1 MVDDRNAL
9 PAAAA
14 ATAATAVSNRKKK
27 TISNAP
33 RASRASS
40 RTGYYA
46 SNYFECIDST
56 SARNSSEKQKY
67 YLNIA
72 AKVAIKSPMFNH
84 KHGAIIVYKD
94 KIIGSGFNYYMADF
108 SIHAEVAA
116 ISSIHKKRRHILSEC
131 DIYVVR
137 IGPDRFNNPLKYS
150 RPCTNCSNTIIKNNI
165 KTAFYSTNYEY
176 DTIREFADTHKY
188 KRTVKCILQ

>member
-9 PAAAA
+9 RVEP
-14 ATAATAVSNRKKK
+14 VSNRKKK

-33 RASRASS
+33 RTSRTAQ
-40 RTGYYA
+40 TGYYA

-176 DTIREFADTHKY
+176 DTIRECVDTHKC
-188 KRTVKCILQ
+188 KRPFKCILQ

>member
-9 PAAAA
+9 R
-14 ATAATAVSNRKKK
+14 ATVSNATVSKKINK
-27 TISNAP
+27 PSRTP
-33 RASRASS
+33 RSA

-46 SNYFECIDST
+46 SNYFECIDSVC
-56 SARNSSEKQKY
+56 ARISSEKQKY

-72 AKVAIKSPMFNH
+72 AKIAIKSPMFNH

-94 KIIGSGFNYYMADF
+94 RIIGTGYNYYMADF

-116 ISSIHKKRRHILSEC
+116 IASIAKKQKHILSEC

-165 KTAFYSTNYEY
+165 KNAFYSTNYEY
-176 DTIREFADTHKY
+176 DTIREYADTHKCSRMP
-188 KRTVKCILQ
+188 KNVRCILQ

>member
-1 MVDDRNAL
+1 MVDVRNAQRG
-9 PAAAA
+9 ADI
-14 ATAATAVSNRKKK
+14 TKRRMN
-27 TISNAP
+27 
-33 RASRASS
+33 
-40 RTGYYA
+40 RTGYYT

-56 SARNSSEKQKY
+56 CVRVSNDKQKY

-72 AKVAIKSPMFNH
+72 AKIAIKSPMYNH
-84 KHGAIIVYKD
+84 KHGAIIVYRD
-94 KIIGSGFNYYMADF
+94 KIIGSGYNYYMSDF

-116 ISSIHKKRRHILSEC
+116 ISSIRKKQKHILNEC

-165 KTAFYSTNYEY
+165 KNAFYSTNYEY
-176 DTIREFADTHKY
+176 DIIRGCKDNKKDKDIEICDIARAIFT
-188 KRTVKCILQ
+188 

>member
-1 MVDDRNAL
+1 MVDDRNAQRG
-9 PAAAA
+9 
-14 ATAATAVSNRKKK
+14 AVVSKRIINRQG
-27 TISNAP
+27 TIQGTIQG
-33 RASRASS
+33 
-40 RTGYYA
+40 RTGYYT
-46 SNYFECIDST
+46 SNYFECIDSVCVRI
-56 SARNSSEKQKY
+56 SNEKQKY

-72 AKVAIKSPMFNH
+72 AKIANKSPMFNH

-116 ISSIHKKRRHILSEC
+116 IASIHKKQKHILRDC

-165 KTAFYSTNYEY
+165 KNAFYSTNYDY
-176 DTIREFADTHKY
+176 DIIRG
-188 KRTVKCILQ
+188 C

>member
-14 ATAATAVSNRKKK
+14 AAAAVSNRKKTTK
-27 TISNAP
+27 GRLA
-33 RASRASS
+33 RASS

-176 DTIREFADTHKY
+176 DTIREFADTHKC
-188 KRTVKCILQ
+188 KNVRCILQ

>member
-1 MVDDRNAL
+1 MVDVRNAQRGGS
-9 PAAAA
+9 
-14 ATAATAVSNRKKK
+14 TVNKIRKN
-27 TISNAP
+27 SGRMN
-33 RASRASS
+33 
-40 RTGYYA
+40 RTGYYT

-56 SARNSSEKQKY
+56 CARHSNEKQKY

-72 AKVAIKSPMFNH
+72 AKIAIKSPMYNH

-116 ISSIHKKRRHILSEC
+116 IASIHKKKKHILNEC

-165 KTAFYSTNYEY
+165 KNAFYSTNYEY
-176 DTIREFADTHKY
+176 DIIRECADNQKC
-188 KRTVKCILQ
+188 KRDKCQSVKCILQ

>member
-1 MVDDRNAL
+1 MVDDRNAQQAK
-9 PAAAA
+9 P
-14 ATAATAVSNRKKK
+14 TEPT
-27 TISNAP
+27 TISKKMNKP
-33 RASRASS
+33 SRSARTT

-56 SARNSSEKQKY
+56 SARISSEKQKY

-72 AKVAIKSPMFNH
+72 AKIAIKSPMFNH

-94 KIIGSGFNYYMADF
+94 KIIGTGYNYYMADF

-116 ISSIHKKRRHILSEC
+116 IASIHKKQRHILSEC

-165 KTAFYSTNYEY
+165 KNAFYSTNYEY
-176 DTIREFADTHKY
+176 DTIREYADTHKCIRMP
-188 KRTVKCILQ
+188 KKDKCILQ

>member
-9 PAAAA
+9 R
-14 ATAATAVSNRKKK
+14 ATVSNATVSKKMNK
-27 TISNAP
+27 PSRAPCAP
-33 RASRASS
+33 RSS

-46 SNYFECIDST
+46 SNYFECIDSVC
-56 SARNSSEKQKY
+56 ARISSEKQKY

-72 AKVAIKSPMFNH
+72 AKIAIKSPMFNH

-94 KIIGSGFNYYMADF
+94 RIIGTGYNYYMADF

-116 ISSIHKKRRHILSEC
+116 IASIHKKQKHILSEC

-165 KTAFYSTNYEY
+165 KNAFYSTNYEY
-176 DTIREFADTHKY
+176 DTIRECEDTHKC
-188 KRTVKCILQ
+188 KRPVKCILQ

>member
-1 MVDDRNAL
+1 MVDVRNAQRG
-9 PAAAA
+9 
-14 ATAATAVSNRKKK
+14 ATVSKKIMNK
-27 TISNAP
+27 SARTVHSAC
-33 RASRASS
+33 ASRAA

-46 SNYFECIDST
+46 SNYFECIDSV
-56 SARNSSEKQKY
+56 SARISSEKQKY

-72 AKVAIKSPMFNH
+72 AKIAIKSPMFNH

-94 KIIGSGFNYYMADF
+94 KIIGSGYNYYMADF

-116 ISSIHKKRRHILSEC
+116 IASIHKKQKHILSEC

-165 KTAFYSTNYEY
+165 KNAFYSTNYEY
-176 DTIREFADTHKY
+176 DTIREYADTHKC
-188 KRTVKCILQ
+188 KNARCILQ

>member
-9 PAAAA
+9 RG
-14 ATAATAVSNRKKK
+14 ATVSKRIMNKSSQTNR
-27 TISNAP
+27 S
-33 RASRASS
+33 SQVS

-46 SNYFECIDST
+46 SNYFECIDSVC
-56 SARNSSEKQKY
+56 ARISSEKQKY

-72 AKVAIKSPMFNH
+72 AKIAIKSPMFNH

-94 KIIGSGFNYYMADF
+94 RIIGSGYNYYMADF

-116 ISSIHKKRRHILSEC
+116 IASIAKKHKHILSEC

-165 KTAFYSTNYEY
+165 KNAFYSTNYEY
-176 DTIREFADTHKY
+176 DTIREYADTHKCNRMP
-188 KRTVKCILQ
+188 KKDKCILQ